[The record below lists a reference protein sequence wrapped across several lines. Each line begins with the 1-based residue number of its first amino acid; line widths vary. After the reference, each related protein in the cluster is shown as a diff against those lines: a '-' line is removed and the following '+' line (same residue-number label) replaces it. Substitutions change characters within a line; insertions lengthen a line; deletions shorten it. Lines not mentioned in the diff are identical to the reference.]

1 VHTDVVIK
9 HRLRP
14 EKHSPFRRFK
24 TARQGCGLT
33 LYHFSNFRSRFWKFS
48 SSFQAQSSRLSNTLP
63 YSTTTPK
70 ISLLYNKPARST
82 TSVLYKC
89 PLQVSSVPQV
99 SDSTESTTHN
109 LIAYLS
115 QSSKQ
120 SLLRNLNA
128 KKTTYPSIAKRVP

>member
-70 ISLLYNKPARST
+70 ISLLYH
-82 TSVLYKC
+82 KC
-89 PLQVSSVPQV
+89 PLFRKC
-99 SDSTESTTHN
+99 
-109 LIAYLS
+109 LIAQNPPHTTSFLS
-115 QSSKQ
+115 QSSKDAKQ
-120 SLLRNLNA
+120 HIHCKMATLRMKPDITYSVSPSLART
-128 KKTTYPSIAKRVP
+128 KPQP